1 MMELIHNSGRSTI
14 ISIFFTSILTIL
26 FLLFLNLCLRRLS
39 VTQVLTQQELLVVY
53 IMVNISSGIAGHD
66 MMQILV
72 PYLGHA
78 FQFATPENEWKELFW
93 HEIPPWLT
101 VNDKQILKGYYQGD
115 SSLYTKLH
123 LLGWLAPI
131 LWWSLFTS
139 VLLLVTLCLNV
150 VIHQQWVETER
161 LSYPTIQLPLEM
173 TNPKTDLFT
182 KQLFLIGFS
191 IGALVDLLNGLSFIF
206 PDLPS
211 LSVKVHHYQVTNKPW
226 NGMESF
232 PLL

>member
-1 MMELIHNSGRSTI
+1 MYRLLVSVGHQHITNRNVTFRSIFIGLILIPLNSYWIVMMELIHNSGRSTI

-39 VTQVLTQQELLVVY
+39 VTQVLTVY

-101 VNDKQILKGYYQGD
+101 CQ
-115 SSLYTKLH
+115 
-123 LLGWLAPI
+123 
-131 LWWSLFTS
+131 
-139 VLLLVTLCLNV
+139 
-150 VIHQQWVETER
+150 
-161 LSYPTIQLPLEM
+161 
-173 TNPKTDLFT
+173 
-182 KQLFLIGFS
+182 
-191 IGALVDLLNGLSFIF
+191 
-206 PDLPS
+206 
-211 LSVKVHHYQVTNKPW
+211 
-226 NGMESF
+226 
-232 PLL
+232 

>member
-1 MMELIHNSGRSTI
+1 MLVFNRNVTFRSIFLGLILIPLNSYWIVMMELIHNSGRSTI

-93 HEIPPWLT
+93 HEIPPWLS

-131 LWWSLFTS
+131 LW
-139 VLLLVTLCLNV
+139 VVT
-150 VIHQQWVETER
+150 IHLGATTGYIVFEC
-161 LSYPTIQLPLEM
+161 SYTPTM
-173 TNPKTDLFT
+173 GRN
-182 KQLFLIGFS
+182 
-191 IGALVDLLNGLSFIF
+191 
-206 PDLPS
+206 
-211 LSVKVHHYQVTNKPW
+211 
-226 NGMESF
+226 
-232 PLL
+232 

>member
-93 HEIPPWLT
+93 HKIPPWLT
-101 VNDKQILKGYYQGD
+101 CQ
-115 SSLYTKLH
+115 
-123 LLGWLAPI
+123 
-131 LWWSLFTS
+131 
-139 VLLLVTLCLNV
+139 
-150 VIHQQWVETER
+150 
-161 LSYPTIQLPLEM
+161 
-173 TNPKTDLFT
+173 
-182 KQLFLIGFS
+182 
-191 IGALVDLLNGLSFIF
+191 
-206 PDLPS
+206 
-211 LSVKVHHYQVTNKPW
+211 
-226 NGMESF
+226 
-232 PLL
+232 